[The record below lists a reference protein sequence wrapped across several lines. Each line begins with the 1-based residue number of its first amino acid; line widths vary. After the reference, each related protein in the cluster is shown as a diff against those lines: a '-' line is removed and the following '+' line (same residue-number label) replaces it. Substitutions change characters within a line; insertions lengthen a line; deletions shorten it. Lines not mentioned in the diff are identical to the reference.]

1 MVQINKVAPFQLKN
15 FDTMIKTYGTFF
27 LVGLFLQIFPVLA
40 IQKKRLIFFAIFF
53 LTLMLMA
60 LIGKIFFKKKKNEVI
75 GLWLLFI
82 TMILANFGIL
92 LVPFIGYAEQTIGE
106 LLYYYMLTILVTLL
120 FMVYVH
126 LVYRY
131 GRKRL
136 SDKVI
141 GIMVGVPFVLV
152 MIFSIFMIEKYGNF
166 SVGLIGIGM
175 LFLSGTLKQYPRI
188 GAYFEQKNMNR
199 YGNSLDIVNKKK
211 EGEKNE

>member
-1 MVQINKVAPFQLKN
+1 MVQINAVAPFQLKN
-15 FDTMIKTYGTFF
+15 FDTMIKTYGILF
-27 LVGLFLQIFPVLA
+27 LVGLSLQIFPVLA
-40 IQKKRLIFFAIFF
+40 IQKKKLIFFAIFF

-60 LIGKIFFKKKKNEVI
+60 LLGKNFFKKKKNEVI

-106 LLYYYMLTILVTLL
+106 FLYYCMLTILVTLL
-120 FMVYVH
+120 FMAYVH

-152 MIFSIFMIEKYGNF
+152 MVFSIFMIEKYENF

-188 GAYFEQKNMNR
+188 SAYFEQKNMKR
-199 YGNSLDIVNKKK
+199 YGNSLDIVNKKR
-211 EGEKNE
+211 EGGKK